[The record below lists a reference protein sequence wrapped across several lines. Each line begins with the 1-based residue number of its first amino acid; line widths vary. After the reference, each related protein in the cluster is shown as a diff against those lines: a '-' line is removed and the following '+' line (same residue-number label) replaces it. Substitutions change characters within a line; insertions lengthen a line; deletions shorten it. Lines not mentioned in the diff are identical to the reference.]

1 MKIEDVMEQIGK
13 VRQGKADF
21 ASLIDQI
28 YSQTTSRKKVIE
40 MDAVNNAR
48 KLGQN
53 LTLIT

>member
-21 ASLIDQI
+21 ASLINQI
-28 YSQTTSRKKVIE
+28 NSQQVTKKKVVA

-53 LTLIT
+53 LYDIQ